1 MNVAIERAKKTLT
14 SFNLPA
20 VSASPC
26 WYTWPC
32 QLQNCRVRFFLF
44 IRWRMTERVLYCCE
58 MHRCI
63 SLNLCWHWTCVR
75 FFRGIPVSS
84 VSFRCVEASRVTNR
98 KIAPKAMS
106 KLDRPKAYAQLARC
120 TSTGALILQAQMV
133 WFHFSVLALWSLPKT
148 HGLVSSWKRS
158 AGKTNKTQ
166 LQKTT
171 IYNCET
177 NFQALSSLSPDHS
190 QMSILK
196 VLGCSTASP
205 VITLHARRSSVHW
218 NSIEGTEKKAL
229 KKAAIFAEKKSLV
242 HLPFETKHM
251 PLVKRSLELMILACC
266 LVRCDAVKYF
276 RCQVFCLSSEV
287 LWPDCDDI
295 AQENQL

>member
-1 MNVAIERAKKTLT
+1 MALFQVEKEVLEKQTKLNCKKPPSITVKPI
-14 SFNLPA
+14 FK
-20 VSASPC
+20 
-26 WYTWPC
+26 
-32 QLQNCRVRFFLF
+32 Q
-44 IRWRMTERVLYCCE
+44 
-58 MHRCI
+58 
-63 SLNLCWHWTCVR
+63 
-75 FFRGIPVSS
+75 
-84 VSFRCVEASRVTNR
+84 
-98 KIAPKAMS
+98 
-106 KLDRPKAYAQLARC
+106 
-120 TSTGALILQAQMV
+120 
-133 WFHFSVLALWSLPKT
+133 
-148 HGLVSSWKRS
+148 
-158 AGKTNKTQ
+158 
-166 LQKTT
+166 
-171 IYNCET
+171 
-177 NFQALSSLSPDHS
+177 LSSLSPDHS

-205 VITLHARRSSVHW
+205 GVTLHARRSSVHW